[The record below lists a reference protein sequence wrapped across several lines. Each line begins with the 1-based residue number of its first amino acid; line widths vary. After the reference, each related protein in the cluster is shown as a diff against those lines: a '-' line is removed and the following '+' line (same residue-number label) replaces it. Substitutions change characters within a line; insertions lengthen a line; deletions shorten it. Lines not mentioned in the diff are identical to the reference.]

1 MIRSMTAFGR
11 CVKEQDGRRYTVEIR
26 SVNNRYLDCT
36 VKLPRLWGYLEEPI
50 KAEISRAGISRGK
63 VEVFVSIE
71 TLSEEDAV
79 VVLDSGYAR
88 GYLQALHQ
96 LKDEFALPG
105 EITVMSVASNR
116 ELFRVT
122 RPQTDEDE
130 EWNRLSPILSEALAA
145 FTAMRER
152 EGERLI
158 RDLREKATRL
168 AEIRERILAKSEEN
182 IASYRTR
189 LESRLRAVLEENG
202 VKADEARILTE
213 CAIFADKVSV
223 DEEMVRLS
231 SHFVAL
237 EEAFSSSEAVGRRLD
252 FLVQE
257 INREVNTTGSKIQDL
272 QVTRVVVDMKSE
284 IEKIREQIQNIE

>member
-11 CVKEQDGRRYTVEIR
+11 CVEELDGRRYTVEIR

-50 KAEISRAGISRGK
+50 KAEITRAGITRGK

-88 GYLQALHQ
+88 GYLQALRQ
-96 LKDEFALPG
+96 LRDEFSLPG

-130 EWNRLSPILSEALAA
+130 EWERLRPILEKALAA
-145 FTAMRER
+145 FTAMREK
-152 EGERLI
+152 EGERLKE
-158 RDLREKATRL
+158 DLRDKAARL
-168 AEIRERILAKSEEN
+168 SEIRAQILARSEEN
-182 IASYRTR
+182 IASYRAR
-189 LESRLRAVLEENG
+189 LESRLRQVLDDNG

-223 DEEMVRLS
+223 DEEMVRLQ

-237 EEAFSSSEAVGRRLD
+237 EEAFSSNEAVGRRLD

-257 INREVNTTGSKIQDL
+257 MNREVNTTGSKSADSTIAALVIDAKCEL
-272 QVTRVVVDMKSE
+272 
-284 IEKIREQIQNIE
+284 EKIREQIQNIE